1 MITRAAVQSTVI
13 GTMRLERGNRI
24 TDSTLGQGVSKRT
37 LVGKQHAIGF
47 DMPIRFLSRNVRIPV
62 VPDIRLSLQPTFVTV
77 AGRGSFLNN
86 LVPPRLLLHN
96 GELGRPR
103 KACTFVRESPT
114 RIRPTVPQKLH
125 GSADCLPLTDVLR
138 FVVWAGILNTSNPA
152 RNTATVLPA
161 RLVAE
166 GELLEAIG
174 RSTEKAGLT
183 IPVNPNFRRR
193 GSFCDWRR
201 PSPLIVSAGCFSR
214 VPTQQNGGRR
224 KLKKNRVKGQ
234 NV

>member
-1 MITRAAVQSTVI
+1 MITRAAVQSMAI

-37 LVGKQHAIGF
+37 LVGKQYAIGF

-62 VPDIRLSLQPTFVTV
+62 SADIRLSLQPTFVRV
-77 AGRGSFLNN
+77 AGRSSFFDN
-86 LVPPRLLLHN
+86 LVPPRPLLYN
-96 GELGRPR
+96 GELGCPC

-125 GSADCLPLTDVLR
+125 GSADCLPFTDVLR
-138 FVVWAGILNTSNPA
+138 SIVWAGILSTTNPA

-166 GELLEAIG
+166 GELLEASG
-174 RSTEKAGLT
+174 RSTERPASPFPSIQILDEEAL
-183 IPVNPNFRRR
+183 
-193 GSFCDWRR
+193 FCDWRR
-201 PSPLIVSAGCFSR
+201 PSPLIVSGVEAGCCQMFR
-214 VPTQQNGGRR
+214 
-224 KLKKNRVKGQ
+224 L
-234 NV
+234 